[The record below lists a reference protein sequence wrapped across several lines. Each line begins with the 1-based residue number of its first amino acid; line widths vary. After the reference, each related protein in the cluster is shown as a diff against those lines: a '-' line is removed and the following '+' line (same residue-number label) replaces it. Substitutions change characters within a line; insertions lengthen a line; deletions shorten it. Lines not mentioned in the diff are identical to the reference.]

1 MIIYLYRKPKL
12 IYYNYLLIIIILLL
26 LIIII
31 IRVTEVVFGHVSEY
45 GFCGLHE
52 CSNSENIFMDLK
64 LGSWLQH
71 GTRKEDLVIS
81 LFSKNR

>member
-1 MIIYLYRKPKL
+1 MCSCCHVLLSKK
-12 IYYNYLLIIIILLL
+12 YYY
-26 LIIII
+26 
-31 IRVTEVVFGHVSEY
+31 RVTEVVFGHVSEY